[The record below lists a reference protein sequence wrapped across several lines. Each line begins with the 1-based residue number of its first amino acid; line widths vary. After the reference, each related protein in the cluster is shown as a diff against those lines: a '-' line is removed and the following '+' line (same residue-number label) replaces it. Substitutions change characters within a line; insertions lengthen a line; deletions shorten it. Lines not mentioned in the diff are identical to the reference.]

1 MKKLLILI
9 SIFGFISCKRFEIGV
24 SDPGFMSIYKTKQG
38 YSEYICVS
46 LSSVDSKVFGH
57 PAVSYVDDKK
67 PINLSND
74 YKVKAIGLDMVYT
87 DIKIEDWARIKDS
100 IDENNLNEHTFL
112 YNRIIDFD
120 PFIEFYIDLEKIVD
134 YINPDTIFLNTVIK
148 NGELIKYFERVK

>member
-9 SIFGFISCKRFEIGV
+9 LTFGFIGCERFEIGT
-24 SDPGFMSIYKTKQG
+24 SDPGYMAIYKTKQD

-57 PAVSYVDDKK
+57 PAVSYVDDRK
-67 PINLSND
+67 PINLTVD
-74 YKVKAIGLDMVYT
+74 YKVKSIWLDMVYT

-100 IDENNLNEHTFL
+100 IYENKINEHTFI

-120 PFIEFYIDLEKIVD
+120 PFIEFYIDYERIVD
-134 YINPDTIFLNTVIK
+134 YNPDTIFLNTVIK